1 MFGTKCLHFLGGE
14 NQAKPRFGAIGLNAA
29 FAAVL
34 IASTGYFLL
43 WGVYHSYKGEVCIK
57 RVDYI
62 YLDFVFM
69 SRKKIKFSMRTFRLF
84 HYDKEAS

>member
-1 MFGTKCLHFLGGE
+1 MRKQYEWTRIFFENGERKLRFQTNTDTYGQGLRGNVGTKCLHFLGGE

-43 WGVYHSYKGEVCIK
+43 
-57 RVDYI
+57 
-62 YLDFVFM
+62 
-69 SRKKIKFSMRTFRLF
+69 
-84 HYDKEAS
+84 

>member
-34 IASTGYFLL
+34 IASTGYLL
-43 WGVYHSYKGEVCIK
+43 
-57 RVDYI
+57 
-62 YLDFVFM
+62 L
-69 SRKKIKFSMRTFRLF
+69 
-84 HYDKEAS
+84 

>member
-1 MFGTKCLHFLGGE
+1 MDRAAVRGNVGTKCLHFLGGE

-43 WGVYHSYKGEVCIK
+43 
-57 RVDYI
+57 
-62 YLDFVFM
+62 
-69 SRKKIKFSMRTFRLF
+69 
-84 HYDKEAS
+84 